1 MSVGDYL
8 SVRVN
13 IGGESNS
20 SSNLSFVP
28 HVVVGTPNAVA
39 SMIAQGTIRTEYIHT
54 VIVNKV
60 ENMLTPN
67 YTKSIKEIIAKVPIN
82 KQVTL
87 LTSDKLDHVLDMY
100 METLRDPLVII
111 DDKDNK
117 IEIFNSMLS
126 LNII

>member
-1 MSVGDYL
+1 M
-8 SVRVN
+8 
-13 IGGESNS
+13 
-20 SSNLSFVP
+20 
-28 HVVVGTPNAVA
+28 VGTPGAVA
-39 SMIAQGTIRTEYIHT
+39 KMIAHGTIRTGYIHT
-54 VIVNKV
+54 VVVKEV

-67 YTKSIKEIIAKVPIN
+67 YTKSIKEVIAKVPMD

-117 IEIFNSMLS
+117 IEIFNSML
-126 LNII
+126 

>member
-8 SVRVN
+8 SVKVN
-13 IGGESNS
+13 IVGESNP
-20 SSNLSFVP
+20 SSNLSNNP
-28 HVVVGTPNAVA
+28 HVVVGIPGVM
-39 SMIAQGTIRTEYIHT
+39 SRMIAHGTIRTEDIHT
-54 VIVNKV
+54 VVVNQV

-67 YTKSIKEIIAKVPIN
+67 YTKSIKEVIAKVPMN

-100 METLRDPLVII
+100 VDTLRDPLVII

-117 IEIFNSMLS
+117 IEIFNSML
-126 LNII
+126 

>member
-13 IGGESNS
+13 IVGESNP
-20 SSNLSFVP
+20 SSNLSIVP
-28 HVVVGTPNAVA
+28 HVVVGTPDAVA
-39 SMIAQGTIRTEYIHT
+39 RMIANGIIRTGYIHT
-54 VIVNKV
+54 VVVKEV

-67 YTKSIKEIIAKVPIN
+67 YTKPIKEVIAKVPMN

-117 IEIFNSMLS
+117 TEIFNSML
-126 LNII
+126 